1 MDFLPEKG
9 AFIDRRLAD
18 DEIKSLLNE
27 KLKEF
32 KVTLKDKELYI
43 FQHRLLAENPAT
55 LQEIGNEYGITRE
68 RSRQIEERL
77 LRKIKAFLEEEI
89 PGIEDYQIKLGE

>member
-1 MDFLPEKG
+1 MDSLNFN
-9 AFIDRRLAD
+9 
-18 DEIKSLLNE
+18 IKF
-27 KLKEF
+27 KE
-32 KVTLKDKELYI
+32 TLKDKELYI